1 MRTPVVVVCPNH
13 STYCVTHAEADRL
26 VHKCVATRESK
37 KRIRLKRDKS
47 SDELIGRLRI
57 RKSGR
62 YGPVTVQVE

>member
-13 STYCVTHAEADRL
+13 STFRVSHAEADRL
-26 VHKCVATRESK
+26 VRKSLATREDK
-37 KRIRLKRDKS
+37 KRILLKRDKS

-62 YGPVTVQVE
+62 YGPVVVQVE